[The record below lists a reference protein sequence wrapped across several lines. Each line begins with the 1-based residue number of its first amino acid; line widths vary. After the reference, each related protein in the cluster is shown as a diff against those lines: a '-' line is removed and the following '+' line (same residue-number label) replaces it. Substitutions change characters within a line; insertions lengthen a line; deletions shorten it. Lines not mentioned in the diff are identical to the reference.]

1 MEDDPEYVELVR
13 EALIKQKS
21 KTPSKDA
28 PPSMKQWSALK
39 DLEASLTDEIRLL
52 RATVAATAG
61 GNPSPPKLVQRPR
74 TLMMEASESARITK
88 RRTQHENLV
97 EKLVPKQ
104 RKG

>member
-28 PPSMKQWSALK
+28 PPSMKDWSALRETSA
-39 DLEASLTDEIRLL
+39 DIIDELRLV

-61 GNPSPPKLVQRPR
+61 GKPGPPKLVKRPR

-88 RRTQHENLV
+88 RRIQHENLV
-97 EKLVPKQ
+97 EKLVPKK
-104 RKG
+104 KG